1 MRRLAAVMLVS
12 LLLAVPASSYAQI
25 PFAFFKA
32 SVNLT
37 VQFPGTDKNGNP
49 AVSVRKLS
57 SNDILNL
64 ALGRSLTTKPDK
76 NTEILALAMD
86 DGSPGADS
94 KLIVYNP
101 SANSVTTTVWAQSN
115 ATLVFNGV
123 EDSSGVGIAI
133 RSRHQEPR
141 RHRRVLVRLPIT
153 AIPLHAREHLLRLR
167 PVADAEQRKTPLR
180 ERLVR
185 RRAVLPLRRDPI
197 ARLEGVPI
205 RRRRLLPSMLPQS
218 NPAQHVL
225 TQEPI
230 ALVPRVQTRRELGR
244 RALEVPRIHAP
255 NRFDARVTRRASR
268 EPERAQRQAERGA
281 HGTSSTLRS

>member
-123 EDSSGVGIAI
+123 EDSSGVGIADVNI
-133 RSRHQEPR
+133 QATTLGDPTHNGFAAS
-141 RHRRVLVRLPIT
+141 VLSGGGSGKGNGSSVSASATSLSG
-153 AIPLHAREHLLRLR
+153 PLTFTVTDGNAAPVTIHGIVTGGKFKAGGKLLGSLF
-167 PVADAEQRKTPLR
+167 L
-180 ERLVR
+180 
-185 RRAVLPLRRDPI
+185 
-197 ARLEGVPI
+197 
-205 RRRRLLPSMLPQS
+205 
-218 NPAQHVL
+218 
-225 TQEPI
+225 
-230 ALVPRVQTRRELGR
+230 
-244 RALEVPRIHAP
+244 
-255 NRFDARVTRRASR
+255 
-268 EPERAQRQAERGA
+268 
-281 HGTSSTLRS
+281 